1 MAILPI
7 YTYGDEVLNKVAKPL
22 KKVDEKI
29 QTLIDDMFETMEQAN
44 GIGLAAPQV
53 GVSIRLLVV
62 DVSCV
67 KEYKHVPPMVI
78 INPQILETRNEI
90 LMEEG
95 CLSIP
100 GVREEVWRPEVI
112 KLKYRDRNFQ
122 EHVEEFDGLLSR
134 VIQHEFDHLNGD
146 LFVEK
151 LDSKTRRNLKEEL
164 EAIKHGEVEAKYVL
178 AEKSS
183 AV

>member
-7 YTYGDEVLNKVAKPL
+7 YTYGDEVLNKVAKPI

-29 QTLIDDMFETMEQAN
+29 QTLIDDMFETMKQAN

-53 GVSIRLLVV
+53 GVSIRLMVV

-67 KEYKHVPPMVI
+67 KEYQHVPPMVI
-78 INPQILETRNEI
+78 INPQILETRDEV

-122 EHVEEFDGLLSR
+122 EHIAEFDGLVSR
-134 VIQHEFDHLNGD
+134 VIQHEFDHLNGE

-151 LDSKTRRNLKEEL
+151 LDSKKRRSLREEL
-164 EAIKHGEVEAKYVL
+164 EAIKHGEVEAKYIL
-178 AEKSS
+178 AEKH

>member
-29 QTLIDDMFETMEQAN
+29 QMLIDDMFETMQQAN

-67 KEYKHVPPMVI
+67 KEYKHVPPMVV
-78 INPQILETRNEI
+78 INPQILETRNEV

-122 EHVEEFDGLLSR
+122 EHIEEFDGLLSR

-146 LFVEK
+146 LFIEK

-178 AEKSS
+178 AEKSH
-183 AV
+183 VT

>member
-78 INPQILETRNEI
+78 INPQILETRDEV

-134 VIQHEFDHLNGD
+134 VIQHEFDHLNGN

>member
-22 KKVDEKI
+22 KKVDETVQK
-29 QTLIDDMFETMEQAN
+29 LIDDMFETMAQAN

-53 GVSIRLLVV
+53 GVSIRLIVV
-62 DVSCV
+62 DISCV
-67 KEYKHVPPMVI
+67 KEYTHVPPMVI
-78 INPQILETRNEI
+78 INPQILETSDEV

-100 GVREEVWRPEVI
+100 GVREEVWRPDKI
-112 KLKYRDRNFQ
+112 KLKYRDRKFQ
-122 EHVEEFDGLLSR
+122 EHIEEFDGLLSR

-151 LDSKTRRNLKEEL
+151 LDAKTRRSLKAEL

-178 AEKSS
+178 AEKH

>member
-7 YTYGDEVLNKVAKPL
+7 YTYGAEVLNKVAKPL
-22 KKVDEKI
+22 KKVDEKV
-29 QTLIDDMFETMEQAN
+29 QTLIDDMFETMAQAN

-53 GVSIRLLVV
+53 GVSIRLMVV

-78 INPQILETRNEI
+78 INPQILEARDEV

-100 GVREEVWRPEVI
+100 GVREEVWRPDVI

-122 EHVEEFDGLLSR
+122 EHIEEFSGLVSR
-134 VIQHEFDHLNGD
+134 VIQHELDHLNGE
-146 LFVEK
+146 LFVDK
-151 LDSKTRRNLKEEL
+151 LDSKARRNLKDEL
-164 EAIKHGEVEAKYVL
+164 MAIKQGEVEANYVL
-178 AEKSS
+178 AEK
-183 AV
+183 

>member
-22 KKVDEKI
+22 KKVDEKV

-53 GVSIRLLVV
+53 GASIRLLVV

-78 INPQILETRNEI
+78 INPQILEMRDDV

-100 GVREEVWRPEVI
+100 GVREEVWRPDVI
-112 KLKYRDRNFQ
+112 KLKYRDRHFQ
-122 EHVEEFDGLLSR
+122 EHIEEFDGLISR
-134 VIQHEFDHLNGD
+134 VIQHELDHLNGE

-151 LDSKTRRNLKEEL
+151 LDGKTRRALKEEL
-164 EAIKHGEVEAKYVL
+164 TAIKQGEVEAKYVL
-178 AEKSS
+178 AEK
-183 AV
+183 

>member
-7 YTYGDEVLNKVAKPL
+7 YTYGDAVLKKVAKPI
-22 KKVDEKI
+22 KKVDDKI
-29 QTLIDDMFETMEQAN
+29 QKLIDDMFETMAQAN

-53 GVSIRLLVV
+53 GVSIRLMVV

-67 KEYKHVPPMVI
+67 KECKHIPPMVI
-78 INPQILETRNEI
+78 INPQILETKGEV

-100 GVREEVWRPEVI
+100 GVREEVWRPEII
-112 KLKYRDRNFQ
+112 KLKYRDRDFK
-122 EHVEEFDGLLSR
+122 ERIEEFDGLVSR
-134 VIQHEFDHLNGD
+134 VIQHELDHLNGE

-151 LDSKTRRNLKEEL
+151 LDSKTRRELKEEL
-164 EAIKHGEVEAKYVL
+164 EAIKRGEAEAAYVL
-178 AEKSS
+178 AEK
-183 AV
+183 

>member
-29 QTLIDDMFETMEQAN
+29 QTLIDDMFETMAQAN

-53 GVSIRLLVV
+53 GVSIRLMVV

-78 INPQILETRNEI
+78 INPQILETRDEV

-100 GVREEVWRPEVI
+100 GVREEVWRPDVI

-122 EHVEEFDGLLSR
+122 EHIEEFSGLVSR
-134 VIQHEFDHLNGD
+134 VIQHELDHLNGE
-146 LFVEK
+146 LFVDK
-151 LDSKTRRNLKEEL
+151 LDSKTRRTLKDEL
-164 EAIKHGEVEAKYVL
+164 MAIKQGEVEANYVL
-178 AEKSS
+178 AEK
-183 AV
+183 

>member
-78 INPQILETRNEI
+78 INPQILETRDEV

>member
-22 KKVDEKI
+22 KKVDEKV

-67 KEYKHVPPMVI
+67 KEYKHVPPMVV
-78 INPQILETRNEI
+78 INPQILDMRDEV

-100 GVREEVWRPEVI
+100 GVREEVWRPDVI

-122 EHVEEFDGLLSR
+122 EHIEEFEGLISR
-134 VIQHEFDHLNGD
+134 VIQHEIDHLNGT
-146 LFVEK
+146 LFVER
-151 LDSKTRRNLKEEL
+151 LDSKTRRSLKEEL

-178 AEKSS
+178 AEKHT
-183 AV
+183 V

>member
-7 YTYGDEVLNKVAKPL
+7 YTYGDEILKKVAKPL
-22 KKVDEKI
+22 KRVDEKL
-29 QTLIDDMFETMEQAN
+29 QTLIDDMFETMIQAN

-62 DVSCV
+62 DVSSV
-67 KEYKHVPPMVI
+67 KDYKHVPPMVI
-78 INPQILETRNEI
+78 INPKILETRGEV

-100 GVREEVWRPEVI
+100 GIRQEVWRPDVI

-122 EHVEEFDGLLSR
+122 EHVEEFDGLVSR
-134 VIQHEFDHLNGD
+134 VIQHELDHLNGE
-146 LFVEK
+146 LFIEK
-151 LDSKTRRNLKEEL
+151 LDSKTRRSLRAEL
-164 EAIKHGEVEAKYVL
+164 EAIKHGEVEANYVL
-178 AEKSS
+178 ASK
-183 AV
+183 

>member
-29 QTLIDDMFETMEQAN
+29 QTLIDDMFETMAQAN

-53 GVSIRLLVV
+53 GVSIRLMVV

-78 INPQILETRNEI
+78 INPQILEARDEV

-100 GVREEVWRPEVI
+100 GVREEVWRPDVI

-122 EHVEEFDGLLSR
+122 EHLEEFDGLLSR
-134 VIQHEFDHLNGD
+134 VIQHELDHLNGE

-151 LDSKTRRNLKEEL
+151 LDSKTRRNLKDEL
-164 EAIKHGEVEAKYVL
+164 MAIKQGEVEANYVL
-178 AEKSS
+178 AEK
-183 AV
+183 